1 MIIKRYTSQTILLI
15 VVLLVGYLLGYLT
28 VPKQKVVVVK
38 REVIPSNRYMLP
50 VLEIVVRDS
59 QGNIIKKVTKVGD
72 PPVKNFLVLFMF
84 AFFEETSPD
93 QILNDT
99 AVDVDG
105 TTRTIYKRV
114 DYAHATHYDIS
125 DIAIGNGTNPQYSID
140 KYKLDNEIA
149 RFDIQ
154 TFGAFYNS
162 THMWILFR
170 AQWTNPYGDLNIT
183 EVGLIWDDYNYQ
195 ATSTGD
201 FLIFYDVIDPPITV
215 PAGGSITVTYYI
227 YIRYA

>member
-1 MIIKRYTSQTILLI
+1 MITKKYLSLLI
-15 VVLLVGYLLGYLT
+15 ATLLIGYALGYFT

-50 VLEIVVRDS
+50 VLEIVVRDA
-59 QGNIIKKVTKVGD
+59 QGNIIKKVTKIGD

-84 AFFEETSPD
+84 AFFEDNVPD
-93 QILNDT
+93 QVLNKT

-105 TTRTIYKRV
+105 ISHGINV
-114 DYAHATHYDIS
+114 GAGAAHATVTDIS

-140 KYKLDNEIA
+140 KYKLDNEVA

-183 EVGLIWDDYNYQ
+183 EVGLIWDNYNYYSSNY
-195 ATSTGD
+195 AD

-215 PAGGSITVTYYI
+215 PSGGSITVSYYI
-227 YIRYA
+227 YIRYG